1 MTTQLSKFSDLI
13 KNASTSERSKILDDI
28 RASAPSLPLA
38 DLKTLTAALS
48 EAVRAQDSKNSKKAL
63 RLQRLQATI
72 AGQDDDP
79 EIEASVRLVRAELQ
93 RLGFGE
99 INAHGQAG
107 IEALEIHKR
116 GKAANWDPTRI
127 TRLKIEASRIGLVE

>member
-1 MTTQLSKFSDLI
+1 M
-13 KNASTSERSKILDDI
+13 
-28 RASAPSLPLA
+28 PLA

-79 EIEASVRLVRAELQ
+79 EIEASIRLVRAELQ

-99 INAHGQAG
+99 INAYGQAG
-107 IEALEIHKR
+107 IEPLEIHKR
-116 GKAANWDPTRI
+116 GKAANWGPDADHAAENRSFAD
-127 TRLKIEASRIGLVE
+127 RSGRVSLYGKAEV